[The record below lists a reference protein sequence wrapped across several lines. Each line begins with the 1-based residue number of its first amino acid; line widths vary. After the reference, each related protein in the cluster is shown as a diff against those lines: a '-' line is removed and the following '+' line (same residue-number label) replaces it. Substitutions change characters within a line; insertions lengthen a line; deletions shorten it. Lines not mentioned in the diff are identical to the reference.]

1 MDHPIRVEIRYL
13 SIIRDKTGCRREQ
26 VSFPAGSRLQNVADW
41 LNDRYTLPKPQM
53 MTLLNGRGWKQ
64 YPQEL
69 STKIKEGDTITLA
82 PILSGG

>member
-1 MDHPIRVEIRYL
+1 MERTIRVEIRYL
-13 SIIRDKTGCRREQ
+13 SVIRDKTGCRREQ
-26 VSFPAGSRLQNVADW
+26 VSFPAGSLLQNVADW
-41 LNDRYTLPKPQM
+41 LNDRYSLPNPQM

-82 PILSGG
+82 SILSGG